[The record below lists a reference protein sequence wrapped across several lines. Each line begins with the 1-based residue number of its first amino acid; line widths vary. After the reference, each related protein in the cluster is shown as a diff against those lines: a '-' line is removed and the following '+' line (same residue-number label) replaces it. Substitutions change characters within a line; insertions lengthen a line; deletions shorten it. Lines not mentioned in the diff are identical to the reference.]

1 VQMFGTE
8 HGTYLLTRHA
18 TEFMRARS
26 AAFRSRFGSANSD
39 IQSLR
44 TYPNGA
50 IQIEGIAAESELLT
64 ILRQE
69 EVLGKEL
76 IAWTQFRSL
85 PPFPKGLYQ
94 LIYTGEYYERAGQRG
109 FVVVPTAYG
118 PTSGGEDNLID
129 LCVSVGF
136 RRRQNKESM
145 RLFAEVV
152 RSWSESA
159 SASGLFEEGPAFLAV
174 PDMQFQGLRAQFRLD
189 VSRSGQ
195 STLNWLVLLVLDYGM
210 EVNPVTSLV
219 YGNEGTLDQILGAA
233 SGKILTLST
242 PGSCRID
249 SQRTPARAKLSWGPH
264 VPSGATPDIRYRSER
279 FPVLSAGEPSWEDF
293 RLAVYF
299 SRLPSPEERH
309 EFSGLLSS
317 WLKIGVFG
325 GLGGR
330 GIHSHGEVS
339 FDDSTESASVCAD
352 MVGADPDVAIPIL
365 LRVLEGFDDGGALHI
380 EAVVFDA
387 PALSTR
393 QA

>member
-1 VQMFGTE
+1 MFGTE

-18 TEFMRARS
+18 TEFMRGRS
-26 AAFRSRFGSANSD
+26 AAFRSRFGSAISD
-39 IQSLR
+39 IQLMR

-50 IQIEGIAAESELLT
+50 IQIDGVAAEFELLT

-69 EVLGKEL
+69 QVLGKEL

-94 LIYTGEYYERAGQRG
+94 LIYTGEYFERAGQRG

-136 RRRQNKESM
+136 RRRQNNESM

-159 SASGLFEEGPAFLAV
+159 SASGVFEEGPAFLAV

-189 VSRSGQ
+189 VFSSGQ

-210 EVNPVTSLV
+210 DVNPVTAIV
-219 YGNEGTLDQILGAA
+219 YGNEGTLDQILGPA
-233 SGKILTLST
+233 SGKILTL
-242 PGSCRID
+242 PIGGSSRID
-249 SQRTPARAKLSWGPH
+249 SERTPAPATSSPESH
-264 VPSGATPDIRYRSER
+264 VPSEATPDVRYRSSR

-293 RLAVYF
+293 KLAVYF
-299 SRLPSPEERH
+299 SRLPTPEERH
-309 EFSGLLSS
+309 EFSGLLRS
-317 WLKIGVFG
+317 WLKIGVFC
-325 GLGGR
+325 GLGGP
-330 GIHSHGEVS
+330 GIHSHSEVS
-339 FDDSTESASVCAD
+339 FDDSSESARVCAD
-352 MVGADPDVAIPIL
+352 MIGADPDVAIPIL
-365 LRVLEGFDDGGALHI
+365 LRVLEGFDGGSALHI

-387 PALSTR
+387 RALSTR